1 MSSIRRRRLQADHAR
16 ISKAFANDPHI
27 RILKTTG
34 TPPDRYQ
41 IEYKVLGLAL
51 QGDRVVKKNR
61 HLAEIYL
68 TSGYPRQA
76 PQCRMLTSNF
86 HPNIDPNAICVG
98 DHWAAGESLA
108 NLIVRIAEIIT
119 YQSYNTK
126 SPLNGEAARWC
137 EENAKHL
144 PIDTSDIRS
153 SDLATVESE
162 VIRAVKEAPKV
173 AKGRVVRTGSAA
185 AQAAERAQS
194 GGVAKGRILKAKP
207 VAPKS
212 PGARPG
218 VARGRL
224 VAKKVPQAGMP
235 QAGRPRVG
243 TPRVGTPRTNAEGAR
258 LINCHS
264 CGRQYKIRK
273 LQAFRCFSCGAA
285 IDPVQQ

>member
-16 ISKAFANDPHI
+16 ITKAFANDPHI
-27 RILKTTG
+27 RVLKVTG
-34 TPPDRYQ
+34 APPDRYQ
-41 IEYKVLGLAL
+41 IEYSVLGLAL
-51 QGDRVVKKNR
+51 QGDRVVKKKR

-76 PQCRMLTSNF
+76 PQCRMLTPNF

-108 NLIVRIAEIIT
+108 NLIVRIAEIIS

-137 EENAKHL
+137 EENARHL

-153 SDLATVESE
+153 ADLATVESE

-173 AKGRVVRTGSAA
+173 ARGRIVRSGSAA
-185 AQAAERAQS
+185 AQAAS
-194 GGVAKGRILKAKP
+194 GGPQNRPTPGSAVPRGKILKAKP
-207 VAPKS
+207 VARS
-212 PGARPG
+212 PGASPRSG

-224 VAKKVPQAGMP
+224 VAKKVSQPGASRARPTAGAAP
-235 QAGRPRVG
+235 
-243 TPRVGTPRTNAEGAR
+243 GAR
-258 LINCHS
+258 VITCS
-264 CGRQYKIRK
+264 CGRQYKVKK
-273 LQAFRCFSCGAA
+273 LNAFRCFSCGVA

>member
-16 ISKAFANDPHI
+16 ITKAFANDPHI
-27 RILKTTG
+27 RVLKVTG

-41 IEYKVLGLAL
+41 IEYTVLGLAL

-76 PQCRMLTSNF
+76 PQCRMLTPNF

-137 EENAKHL
+137 EENARHL

-153 SDLATVESE
+153 ADLATVESE
-162 VIRAVKEAPKV
+162 VIRAVKEPPPI
-173 AKGRVVRTGSAA
+173 AKGRVVRSGSAA
-185 AQAAERAQS
+185 AQAANGGPARRPAAS

-207 VAPKS
+207 VPQSPRAAP
-212 PGARPG
+212 RTG
-218 VARGRL
+218 VPRGRL
-224 VAKKVPQAGMP
+224 VAKKVSQPGAARAQPASSSAGS
-235 QAGRPRVG
+235 RV
-243 TPRVGTPRTNAEGAR
+243 VA
-258 LINCHS
+258 CS
-264 CGRQYKIRK
+264 CGRQYKIRSLK
-273 LQAFRCFSCGAA
+273 AFRCFSCGTT
-285 IDPVQQ
+285 IDPSQR